1 MELKQE
7 SGKEEAVDT
16 DNVIGGAVQ
25 EAWRIMD
32 RSKLCLF
39 FLFISV
45 LFMLTACV

>member
-25 EAWRIMD
+25 GSWRIID
-32 RSKLCLF
+32 R
-39 FLFISV
+39 
-45 LFMLTACV
+45 